1 MGLQDVRRRL
11 PIVDALPTPKT
22 RAILPLAPGETPRPR
37 LAVWEFTLAC
47 DQACLHCGPR
57 AGHPRGDELTTEE
70 ALQLV
75 RDLARMGVGEVSLIG
90 GEAYLRNDFLLVLRE
105 IRTQGMLASMVTGG
119 YNLTRARAEA
129 AVEAGLLLAG
139 ISIDGLEHSHNRV
152 RNTPD
157 SWRRAFAALRLLREA
172 GCQANANTQINAY
185 TRHELFELLELLGA
199 EGVRSWQLQITV
211 PHGNAADHRE
221 LLLQPYMLLELY
233 DVLDSLITR
242 AAALGMSIWPANS
255 LGYFGP
261 LERRLRAPVMKKTG
275 HYSGCQA
282 GSSSIGIESNGAIK
296 PCPSLGGE
304 VNIGGNIRDYSLEH
318 LWHNTAQLSGL
329 RQRTRADLWGYCHD
343 CYYAEVCLAGC
354 TAVSEPVMGRPGNNP
369 FCHHRAVEMDR
380 AGLRERIEFVRAA
393 PEVAFGTALFRVVRE
408 AKDPERRASEGPVA
422 IEEPRISREVERT
435 GPGRPLDP
443 ASGA

>member
-1 MGLQDVRRRL
+1 MGLDDVRRRL
-11 PIVDALPTPKT
+11 PIVDALPRPKD
-22 RAILPLAPGETPRPR
+22 RAILPLAPGESPKPR

-57 AGHPRGDELTTEE
+57 AGRPRADELSTEE

-105 IRTQGMLASMVTGG
+105 IRAQGMLASIVTGG

-129 AVEAGLLLAG
+129 AVEAGLLVAG
-139 ISIDGLEHSHNRV
+139 VSIDGLEQSHDRV
-152 RNTPD
+152 RNTPN

-172 GCQANANTQINAY
+172 GCTVHANTQINDY
-185 TRHELFELLELLGA
+185 TRRELPALLELLGA

-233 DVLDSLITR
+233 EVLDPLITR
-242 AAALGMSIWPANS
+242 AGELGVAIWPANS

-261 LERRLRAPVMKKTG
+261 LERRLRAPVMQKTG
-275 HYSGCQA
+275 HYNGCQA

-296 PCPSLGGE
+296 PCPSLGGD
-304 VNIGGNIRDYSLEH
+304 VNIGGNIRDYTLDH

-329 RQRTRADLWGYCHD
+329 RQRTRADLWGYCHG
-343 CYYAEVCLAGC
+343 CYYADVCLAGC

-393 PEVAFGTALFRVVRE
+393 PDVAFGTALFRVVRE
-408 AKDPERRASEGPVA
+408 HKDPQRRAALGPVA
-422 IEEPRISREVERT
+422 IEEPRISRELERA

-443 ASGA
+443 RA

>member
-1 MGLQDVRRRL
+1 M
-11 PIVDALPTPKT
+11 
-22 RAILPLAPGETPRPR
+22 
-37 LAVWEFTLAC
+37 
-47 DQACLHCGPR
+47 
-57 AGHPRGDELTTEE
+57 
-70 ALQLV
+70 
-75 RDLARMGVGEVSLIG
+75 
-90 GEAYLRNDFLLVLRE
+90 
-105 IRTQGMLASMVTGG
+105 
-119 YNLTRARAEA
+119 
-129 AVEAGLLLAG
+129 EAGLLLAG

-157 SWRRAFAALRLLREA
+157 SWRRAFAALRLLRDA
-172 GCQANANTQINAY
+172 GCQVNANTQINAY

-233 DVLDSLITR
+233 DVLDPLITR

-261 LERRLRAPVMKKTG
+261 LEKRLRAPVMKKTG

-408 AKDPERRASEGPVA
+408 AKDPERRANEGPVA
-422 IEEPRISREVERT
+422 IEEPRISRELERT

-443 ASGA
+443 SSDA